1 MKSVYIELTD
11 EQKKKLQ
18 PLTNALRRA
27 NKKGELAVF
36 LAQIHVTNEGDAVAV
51 CRVLD
56 EPVAKRVQIAISPK
70 YAGQTVGQEYAK
82 KQLAKA
88 RKQ

>member
-18 PLTNALRRA
+18 PQIKALRKA
-27 NKKGELAVF
+27 NNTGELALF

-51 CRVLD
+51 CRVLN
-56 EPVAKRVQIAISPK
+56 EPVAKRVQIAINPK
-70 YAGQTVGQEYAK
+70 YAGQTVGQEHAK